1 MLDLGKYSLNVS
13 PYHLYRRATLR
24 RLLMIFKNR
33 GERKTIKE
41 INIMISRSSFTAEM
55 EDKYRA
61 YMYLRETT
69 DIDWADFVL
78 EDNKAVV

>member
-1 MLDLGKYSLNVS
+1 MLNLGKYSLNVS

-24 RLLMIFKNR
+24 RLLMIFKNK

-41 INIMISRSSFTAEM
+41 INIMISRSSFTIEM

-78 EDNKAVV
+78 EDNKVVI